1 MKKKQ
6 SLLSK
11 LKPYLI
17 IAPCMILVVVFIIY
31 PVVNMFYL
39 SFFDYDLISEK
50 TFIGFKNYYR
60 LLFVNIDFWAAAKN
74 TLIYTFWVVVL
85 LMIFALMFAL
95 WFQKSTRLNNLAQ
108 RIMYFPNICSMVAV
122 SMIFSWLMDEE
133 GLFNTVLEFFNLPAL
148 GWLESSSTVLLSI
161 IIVAV
166 WKSMGY
172 YALLLMSSLKSIPAE
187 INEAAELDDANPF
200 TKFFKITLPMLSPQL
215 FFLLITITT
224 GSFKVFETVRLLT
237 GGGPGNS
244 SDVLVFYIYRY
255 AMSYLQFGYASA
267 GGVCLFIF
275 LFVITVLYFKVL
287 EPRVHYQ

>member
-1 MKKKQ
+1 MKKQ
-6 SLLSK
+6 SLASK
-11 LKPYLI
+11 LKPYII
-17 IAPCMILVVVFIIY
+17 IAPCMFLVVLFIIY

-39 SFFDYDLISEK
+39 SFFEYDLITEK
-50 TFIGFKNYYR
+50 KFIGFDNYYR
-60 LLFVNIDFWAAAKN
+60 LLFVNVDFWSAAKN
-74 TLIYTFWVVVL
+74 TVIYTFFVL
-85 LMIFALMFAL
+85 LFLLFFALMFAL
-95 WFQKSTRLNNLAQ
+95 WFQKSTRLNALAQ

-122 SMIFSWLMDEE
+122 SMIFSWLMDEK
-133 GLFNTVLEFFNLPAL
+133 GLFNTVLNFFNLPGL
-148 GWLESSSTVLLSI
+148 RWLESSSTVLMSI

-172 YALLLMSSLKSIPAE
+172 NALLLMSALKSIPAE
-187 INEAAELDDANPF
+187 INEAAELDDAKPI

-215 FFLLITITT
+215 FFMLINITT

-267 GGVCLFIF
+267 GGVCLFLF
-275 LFVITVLYFKVL
+275 LAVLTVLYFKVI

>member
-11 LKPYLI
+11 LKPYII
-17 IAPCMILVVVFIIY
+17 IAPCMILVVLFIIY

-39 SFFDYDLISEK
+39 SFFEYDLITEK
-50 TFIGFKNYYR
+50 KFVGFDNYYR
-60 LLFVNIDFWAAAKN
+60 LLFVNIDFWQAAKN
-74 TLIYTFWVVVL
+74 TLIYTFWVLVA
-85 LMIFALMFAL
+85 LMIFALLFAL
-95 WFQKSTRLNNLAQ
+95 WFQKSTRLNSLAQ

-148 GWLESSSTVLLSI
+148 RWLESSSTVLMSI

-172 YALLLMSSLKSIPAE
+172 NALLLMSALKSIPAE
-187 INEAAELDDANPF
+187 INEAAELDDAKPL

-215 FFLLITITT
+215 FFLLINITT

-275 LFVITVLYFKVL
+275 LFVITILYFKVL

>member
-1 MKKKQ
+1 MKKQ
-6 SLLSK
+6 SLASK
-11 LKPYLI
+11 LKPYII
-17 IAPCMILVVVFIIY
+17 IAPCMFLVVLFIIY

-39 SFFDYDLISEK
+39 SFFEYDLITEK
-50 TFIGFKNYYR
+50 KFVGFDNYYR
-60 LLFVNIDFWAAAKN
+60 LLFVNVDFWSAAKN
-74 TLIYTFWVVVL
+74 TVIYTFFVL
-85 LMIFALMFAL
+85 LFLLFFALMFAL
-95 WFQKSTRLNNLAQ
+95 WFQKSTRLNALAQ

-122 SMIFSWLMDEE
+122 SMIFSWLMDEK
-133 GLFNTVLEFFNLPAL
+133 GLFNTVLNFFNLPGL
-148 GWLESSSTVLLSI
+148 RWLESSSTVLMSI

-172 YALLLMSSLKSIPAE
+172 NALLLMSALKSIPAE
-187 INEAAELDDANPF
+187 INEAAELDDAKPI

-215 FFLLITITT
+215 FFMLINITT

-267 GGVCLFIF
+267 GGVCLFLF
-275 LFVITVLYFKVL
+275 LAVLTVLYFKVI

>member
-1 MKKKQ
+1 MKKQ
-6 SLLSK
+6 SLASK
-11 LKPYLI
+11 LKPYII
-17 IAPCMILVVVFIIY
+17 IAPCMFLVVLFIIY

-39 SFFDYDLISEK
+39 SFFEYDLITEK
-50 TFIGFKNYYR
+50 KFIGFDNYYR
-60 LLFVNIDFWAAAKN
+60 LLFVNVDFWSAAKN
-74 TLIYTFWVVVL
+74 TVIYTFFVL
-85 LMIFALMFAL
+85 LCLLFFALMFAL
-95 WFQKSTRLNNLAQ
+95 WFQKSTRLNALAQ
-108 RIMYFPNICSMVAV
+108 RIMYFPNICSMVAI
-122 SMIFSWLMDEE
+122 SMIFSWLMDEK
-133 GLFNTVLEFFNLPAL
+133 GLFNTVLNFFNLPGL
-148 GWLESSSTVLLSI
+148 RWLESSSTVLMSI

-172 YALLLMSSLKSIPAE
+172 NALLLMSALKSIPAE
-187 INEAAELDDANPF
+187 INEAAELDDAKPI

-215 FFLLITITT
+215 FFMLINITT

-267 GGVCLFIF
+267 GGVCLFLF
-275 LFVITVLYFKVL
+275 LAVLTVLYFKVI